1 MNHEEFRRFSKI
13 MRGVDD
19 AEEPEETEKE
29 RQRRLRLERAVRL
42 KRLAPENRGGGVPLE
57 ILSAW
62 PPAFVVAVL
71 GLPPSVL
78 VDELQRERAEF
89 SRLAPLTLS
98 GR

>member
-1 MNHEEFRRFSKI
+1 MNHEDFKRLSRAV
-13 MRGVDD
+13 RGVDD

-29 RQRRLRLERAVRL
+29 RLRRLRLERAVRL
-42 KRLAPENRGGGVPLE
+42 RRLAPRNSGGGLPLE
-57 ILSAW
+57 ILAAW
-62 PPAFVVAVL
+62 PPAFAVAVL

-78 VDELQRERAEF
+78 QDELQRERAEL